1 MGRSGCLCMCVC
13 VHVQYVCCVCVYVCA
28 EATEVHDKM
37 SCLPIMNDRAMTE
50 GSKYFELGRK
60 LHDFLF
66 IKILVVDISYYFF
79 V

>member
-13 VHVQYVCCVCVYVCA
+13 VYMFSVYAVCA
-28 EATEVHDKM
+28 EATEVHDTM

-66 IKILVVDISYYFF
+66 IEILVEISYYFF